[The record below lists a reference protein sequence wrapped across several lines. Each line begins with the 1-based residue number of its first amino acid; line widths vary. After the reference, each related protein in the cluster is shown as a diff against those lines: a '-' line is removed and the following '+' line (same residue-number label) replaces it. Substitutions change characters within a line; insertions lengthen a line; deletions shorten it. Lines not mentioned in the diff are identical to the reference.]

1 MHILRNFFIGS
12 PLPTG
17 DLKETSL
24 NKVRALAAFSP
35 DALSSIAYA
44 NQEIFLALAVAGS
57 AGLSLSFPIGITIAA
72 LLVLVALSY
81 FQTIQGYPSGG
92 GSYIVARQN
101 LGTLPGLIAGAA
113 LLVDYTLVSAVSIT
127 AGIAAIASSF
137 PVLWNYQVELSLVL
151 LAIITLINLRG
162 ARETGTVMGFPVY
175 FFLLTYLSMLL
186 FGIVSAFITKT
197 VQPMKVSLD
206 ASQPLT
212 TMLILQ
218 AFAAGCTALT
228 GIEAISNGVPAFK
241 EPRVRNAGQ
250 TLLVMALLMAV
261 LFVGSIGLT
270 QYLNITPTGQ
280 ETILSALGR
289 HILGTNFLYIIV
301 QVGTLL
307 ILTVAANT
315 SYSGFPRLAAILAKD
330 RFLPSQLV
338 QLGDRLVYSNGIL
351 LLAGA
356 SAVLIIIFKGD
367 SHALIPLFAVGA
379 FLAFTL
385 SQSGMVIHWWRRKK
399 AHWQIKIIINALGA
413 LSTFCATI
421 IIAIGKFSQG
431 AWISMIIMPILVLS
445 FLKIESHYRKVTRQ
459 LKIKSSQAV
468 QSMHQAR
475 SSDLRLVIPVSGIH
489 RGIAEAIQAARQISA
504 NCQAVYVEIDP
515 EQTGIL
521 LKKWAQLFPDIPL
534 VILPSPFRSLIRP
547 LMDFLDEEDEHH
559 ADGQLAAV
567 LLPELVPAKTW
578 HHLLHNH
585 SARLIKSA
593 LLHRRRQRGYQRII
607 IDVPFH
613 LSD

>member
-1 MHILRNFFIGS
+1 M
-12 PLPTG
+12 
-17 DLKETSL
+17 
-24 NKVRALAAFSP
+24 
-35 DALSSIAYA
+35 
-44 NQEIFLALAVAGS
+44 
-57 AGLSLSFPIGITIAA
+57 
-72 LLVLVALSY
+72 
-81 FQTIQGYPSGG
+81 
-92 GSYIVARQN
+92 
-101 LGTLPGLIAGAA
+101 
-113 LLVDYTLVSAVSIT
+113 
-127 AGIAAIASSF
+127 
-137 PVLWNYQVELSLVL
+137 SLVL

-351 LLAGA
+351 LLG
-356 SAVLIIIFKGD
+356 
-367 SHALIPLFAVGA
+367 
-379 FLAFTL
+379 
-385 SQSGMVIHWWRRKK
+385 RK
-399 AHWQIKIIINALGA
+399 
-413 LSTFCATI
+413 
-421 IIAIGKFSQG
+421 
-431 AWISMIIMPILVLS
+431 
-445 FLKIESHYRKVTRQ
+445 R
-459 LKIKSSQAV
+459 
-468 QSMHQAR
+468 
-475 SSDLRLVIPVSGIH
+475 
-489 RGIAEAIQAARQISA
+489 
-504 NCQAVYVEIDP
+504 
-515 EQTGIL
+515 
-521 LKKWAQLFPDIPL
+521 
-534 VILPSPFRSLIRP
+534 
-547 LMDFLDEEDEHH
+547 
-559 ADGQLAAV
+559 
-567 LLPELVPAKTW
+567 
-578 HHLLHNH
+578 
-585 SARLIKSA
+585 RLISS
-593 LLHRRRQRGYQRII
+593 LR
-607 IDVPFH
+607 
-613 LSD
+613 

>member
-1 MHILRNFFIGS
+1 MTLNKPAAQVYNNANMNIIRNILIGS

-17 DLKETSL
+17 DLQETSL

-101 LGTLPGLIAGAA
+101 IGTLPGLIAGAA

-151 LAIITLINLRG
+151 LLIITLINLRG

-175 FFLLTYLSMLL
+175 FFLLTYLSMLVY
-186 FGIVSAFITKT
+186 GAVSTFFSKT
-197 VQPMKVSLD
+197 VQPMEITLTS
-206 ASQPLT
+206 SQPLT
-212 TMLILQ
+212 TMLVLQ

-241 EPRVRNAGQ
+241 EPRVKNAGH
-250 TLLVMALLMAV
+250 TLLIMALLMAI

-270 QYLNITPTGQ
+270 QYLNISPTGQ
-280 ETILSALGR
+280 ETILSALAR
-289 HILGTNFLYIIV
+289 HVLGTNFFYILV
-301 QVGTLL
+301 QIGTLL

-330 RFLPSQLV
+330 RYLPNQLV

-351 LLAGA
+351 VLAGA
-356 SAVLIIIFKGD
+356 SAILIIIFKGD

-385 SQSGMVIHWWRRKK
+385 SQSGMVIHWFRGKG
-399 AHWQIKIIINALGA
+399 AHWQIKILINALGA
-413 LSTFCATI
+413 VATFLATI
-421 IIAIGKFSQG
+421 VIAIGKFSQG
-431 AWISMIIMPILVLS
+431 AWISLLIIPLLVLV
-445 FLKIESHYRKVTRQ
+445 FLKIEKHYRHVFSQ
-459 LKIKSSQAV
+459 LKITRSSTAHAV
-468 QSMHQAR
+468 QPRPSAPM
-475 SSDLRLVIPVSGIH
+475 RLVIPVSGIQ
-489 RGIAEAIQAARQISA
+489 RSVAEAVLWRAPSAATAKQF
-504 NCQAVYVEIDP
+504 
-515 EQTGIL
+515 IL
-521 LKKWAQLFPDIPL
+521 KS
-534 VILPSPFRSLIRP
+534 ILN
-547 LMDFLDEEDEHH
+547 
-559 ADGQLAAV
+559 GQ
-567 LLPELVPAKTW
+567 P
-578 HHLLHNH
+578 
-585 SARLIKSA
+585 I
-593 LLHRRRQRGYQRII
+593 
-607 IDVPFH
+607 
-613 LSD
+613 